1 MSETRLEYILTH
13 GYKADMIDYLK
24 SNPDDLDELI
34 SLSLL
39 DKQPYSWRA
48 AWLLCSYVKKNDP
61 LIIPHINTIVEM
73 LPTVSDSQKREFLT
87 ILRKMDLP
95 EDLEGIIFDH
105 CVNIWEDITKQG
117 SVRINALRLIV
128 KIMEKHPDLKNE
140 MSFLLQS
147 HYTDQ
152 LSPGIKH
159 SIKILMQ

>member
-24 SNPDDLDELI
+24 TNPDDLDELI
-34 SLSLL
+34 TLSFL

-48 AWLLCSYVKKNDP
+48 AWLLRDYIKKNDSR
-61 LIIPHINTIVEM
+61 IIPHISTIVEM
-73 LPTVSDSQKREFLT
+73 LPAVRDSQKREFLT

-95 EDLEGIIFDH
+95 EDLEGIIFDC
-105 CVNIWEDITKQG
+105 CVNIWEDISKQG

-152 LSPGIKH
+152 LSAGIKH
-159 SIKILMQ
+159 SIKKLIK